1 VSELVPLRRNR
12 DFVLLQAGQALSTLG
27 NSASQLAYPLL
38 TLALTGSAGRAGV
51 VGFASLLPYAVFA
64 LFAGVVADR
73 SNRKAV
79 MVSMDLVR
87 ALAMG
92 SIVLALA
99 VGHLSFAQIVI
110 AAFVE
115 GTAFVFFNIAEVGAL
130 RSLVPARQMADAA
143 AAEQSR
149 YAVVTI
155 AGPPLGGALFQV
167 GRSLPFLADG
177 LSYAASIATLL
188 WMKTPFQETRERDTT
203 PLRAQIREGIA
214 FLWGHAYLRTTALIF
229 AGDNFVFSGVF
240 LAVVVISKRHGL
252 SGGMI
257 GALTAVFG
265 GFALLGSLISPRVSK
280 LLTIRQIMLVSQWAN
295 AALLF
300 CLLDQSPYVLFA
312 CILPFALAGPVVT
325 AVVIGYRTAVTPD
338 HLIGRV
344 SSVARNI
351 ALLAQPVGPLT
362 AGLLLGSFS
371 ERATLL
377 VFGAV
382 GTALA
387 VVSTVSPSMR
397 QSPSLAEL
405 DELPRPEPSGIV
417 EA

>member
-1 VSELVPLRRNR
+1 MSSLTPLRRNR
-12 DFVLLQAGQALSTLG
+12 DFVLLQTGQAFSTLG

-38 TLALTGSAGRAGV
+38 TFALTHSPGRMGV
-51 VGFASLLPYAVFA
+51 VGFASLVPYA
-64 LFAGVVADR
+64 LFGLAAGVVADR

-87 ALAMG
+87 VLAMASIVVALA
-92 SIVLALA
+92 L
-99 VGHLSFAQIVI
+99 GHLTFAQVVI

-130 RSLVPARQMADAA
+130 RSVVPARQMADAA

-155 AGPPLGGALFQV
+155 AGPPLGGALFQL

-177 LSYAASIATLL
+177 LSYAVSIATLL
-188 WMKTPFQETRERDTT
+188 WMKTPFQETRARDKT

-214 FLWGHAYLRTTALIF
+214 FLWSHAYLRTTALIF
-229 AGDNFVFSGVF
+229 AGNNFVFSGVF
-240 LAVVVISKRHGL
+240 LAVIVVSKRRGL
-252 SGGMI
+252 SGGTI
-257 GALTAVFG
+257 GALIAVFG
-265 GFALLGSLISPRVSK
+265 GVALLGSLVAPRAARA
-280 LLTIRQIMLVSQWAN
+280 LTIRQIMLASQWAN
-295 AALLF
+295 AAVLLS
-300 CLLDQSPYVLFA
+300 LLDPTPYVLFA
-312 CILPFALAGPVVT
+312 CILPFALAAPVVT

-362 AGLLLGSFS
+362 AGLMLGSFS

-377 VFGAV
+377 AF
-382 GTALA
+382 
-387 VVSTVSPSMR
+387 
-397 QSPSLAEL
+397 AE
-405 DELPRPEPSGIV
+405 PQRIAG
-417 EA
+417 